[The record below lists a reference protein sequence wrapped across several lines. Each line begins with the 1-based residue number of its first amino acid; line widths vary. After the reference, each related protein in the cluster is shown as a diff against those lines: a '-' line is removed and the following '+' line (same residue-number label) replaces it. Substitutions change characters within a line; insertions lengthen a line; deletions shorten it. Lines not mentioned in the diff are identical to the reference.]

1 MGFEF
6 YREHTVDACPEYE
19 AALEEYRDENGN
31 QMMTAHISVEPELFT
46 PEVYK
51 TIIRRFKL
59 LREVLDVPLYAVEP
73 NPDDEKWE
81 RFIAP
86 LGFSQLMRVGCT
98 DGQSRR
104 LFVSKKNKE
113 E

>member
-31 QMMTAHISVEPELFT
+31 QMMTAHISVEPGLFT

-51 TIIRRFKL
+51 TIIKRFKL
-59 LREVLDVPLYAVEP
+59 ADHYNLVTYVDVGWP
-73 NPDDEKWE
+73 
-81 RFIAP
+81 
-86 LGFSQLMRVGCT
+86 
-98 DGQSRR
+98 GQSPCPIFRPSVEDSVIYR
-104 LFVSKKNKE
+104 SQGKEKK
-113 E
+113 